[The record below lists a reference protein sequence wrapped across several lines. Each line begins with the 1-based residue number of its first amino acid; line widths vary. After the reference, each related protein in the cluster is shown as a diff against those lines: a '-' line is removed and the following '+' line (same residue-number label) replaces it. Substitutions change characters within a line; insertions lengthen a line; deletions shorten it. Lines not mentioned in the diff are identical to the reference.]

1 MNGWTR
7 NNDFQRRL
15 SFDARKAYVR
25 EMRSREAPECNC
37 SCKELQMA
45 IIVVPAAAVIGWLV
59 AVILR
64 K

>member
-25 EMRSREAPECNC
+25 NRSREAPECDC
-37 SCKELQMA
+37 RCKEFQMA
-45 IIVVPAAAVIGWLV
+45 IIVVIGWLV